1 MVWICIQYDTKM
13 LIGIISG
20 PEELPV
26 VDKIYNP
33 TLQKFCIKILI
44 FVLMI
49 DKYNLI
55 NTINHY
61 NNLQHVNL
69 MNV

>member
-1 MVWICIQYDTKM
+1 M

-20 PEELPV
+20 PEELSV
-26 VDKIYNP
+26 VGKIYNP
-33 TLQKFCIKILI
+33 TLPKCFCIKILI

-55 NTINHY
+55 NKINRY
-61 NNLQHVNL
+61 NNLQLVNL
-69 MNV
+69 INV